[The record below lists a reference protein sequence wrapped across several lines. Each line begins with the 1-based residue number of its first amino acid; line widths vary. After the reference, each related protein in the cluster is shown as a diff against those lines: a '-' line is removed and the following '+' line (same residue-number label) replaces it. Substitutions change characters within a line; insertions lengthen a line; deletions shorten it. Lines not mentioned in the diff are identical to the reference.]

1 MTRFFYIL
9 GFLLASLLATAQ
21 TSDFEKDIEK
31 LLSVNGSSAA
41 YDLAFDQMVAQF
53 KMMKTEAPDEVW
65 KQVRSEVFDK
75 EIAALTK
82 QLIPIY
88 KKHFTHE
95 DIKGMIAF
103 YESPLGKKLTDTTG
117 KITTE
122 TMQMA
127 QTWGIQ
133 LGGKINTFLQEK
145 GY

>member
-65 KQVRSEVFDK
+65 KQVRTEVFDK
-75 EIAALTK
+75 EVAELTK

-103 YESPLGKKLTDTTG
+103 YESPLGKKMTDTTG

>member
-31 LLSVNGSSAA
+31 LLSVNGSSAS

>member
-65 KQVRSEVFDK
+65 KQVRTEVFDK